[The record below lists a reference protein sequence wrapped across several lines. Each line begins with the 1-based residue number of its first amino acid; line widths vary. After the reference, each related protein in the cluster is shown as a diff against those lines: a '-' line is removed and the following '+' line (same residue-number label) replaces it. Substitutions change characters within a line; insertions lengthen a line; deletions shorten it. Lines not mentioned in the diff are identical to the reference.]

1 MDFKVIVGSSDGSSI
16 TVDDAMSTTSTN
28 PVQNSVISAALQ
40 EISGNVI
47 VVDEDDSDTQYSV
60 STKVSDGRLV
70 TTYTAL

>member
-60 STKVSDGRLV
+60 STTVSDGRLV